1 MHRLLQRQASRLYG
15 KRWKLSQ
22 LDPVIQ
28 DLIQTVSATYEEFDR
43 EIRFLNHTIRINSE
57 ELNLKHHDT
66 EIALQ
71 ALAEAQRLS
80 RIGSWQFDL
89 ATQTMY
95 WSDELYRIVE
105 QQRGE
110 FTPPHDLIYRW
121 VVAEDRPY
129 YDPNL
134 MENRQLSHF
143 ALTYRIELPPNTTKY
158 LHEQRETI
166 YNSENA
172 MVAIRGTVQDITLQ
186 KQVEHELEAE
196 RSRAE
201 SAGKMK
207 AAFLANMSHEIRTPM
222 NAIIGM
228 TYLVLK
234 SELTPW
240 QRNYLSQIQSAS
252 KSLLGIINDILDFSK
267 IEAGKLTLTEQP
279 FRLEQVLSD
288 ALICQMPRI
297 RDKSI
302 ELLLEVAD
310 PYLLSAD
317 VTLLGDA
324 LRLGQVL
331 SNLLSNSVKFTHQ
344 GYVLLSVAID
354 ERTDNQLMLHFTI
367 EDTGIGMSHD
377 QVEHLFQEFT
387 QGDSS
392 STRKYEGTGLGL
404 SISKNL
410 VEMMH
415 GRIWVETAIDIGSI
429 FHFSLPFIQDLHAPK
444 TAAHQPIDSKSLP
457 ENLRIL
463 IVDDHP
469 QARQVLSRMLQ
480 GFGYAH
486 SRRDRLE
493 EAESAAEARALILQ
507 AALEE
512 APYDLL
518 FIDWFMPHESGA
530 DLLASLQQADL
541 LRSLRI
547 AIVSA
552 HDLEEI
558 RREAN
563 QFGVEHFLVKPVLP
577 QQLGRLLV
585 QWQTGST
592 LLSPFNTEAFE
603 PMESIQL
610 EGMQILLVED
620 NEMNQQL
627 ALDLLQSYGIQ
638 VDVAMNGEQA
648 LAQLT
653 RHPPHHYH
661 AILMDLQ
668 MPIMDGYEAT
678 QQLRSNPIYANLPII
693 AMSANAMVDQHRR
706 AYDLGINDYID
717 KPVDPAKLYHTL
729 QRYYHPSSITT
740 TPAPPPPSP
749 TQQLIHFTLP
759 EISGLDA
766 TLGFRLANQRPRLY
780 LKTLTYFIDK
790 YQHFETIM
798 LPLLEQQAW
807 SQAHIEAHTLKGLAA
822 TIGATALSLRTRELE
837 EHCQKQHPQSQA
849 LILELLPLLN
859 PLVKAIQHYLEQQN
873 HTTLEPPSS
882 PPTPL
887 DQATL
892 HQHFTQI
899 RELLERGDSDAVDL
913 WEQQQANLKST
924 LPELLFN
931 QIHHAIQ
938 SYDFNA
944 AAEAIQSFQSPS
956 PESSP
961 APLPPSPQP
970 NTSPTA
976 PKDPPLWPTLRY
988 TIDQVATP
996 AEIERI
1002 DTALRQYDFTTFFN
1016 LLTQMSRTSA

>member
-1 MHRLLQRQASRLYG
+1 MHRLLQRQVSRFYG
-15 KRWKLSQ
+15 KRWELSQ
-22 LDPVIQ
+22 LESPLQ
-28 DLIQTVSATYEEFDR
+28 ELIQTISESYHDFDR
-43 EIRFLNHTIRINSE
+43 ELRFLNHTLQLNSG
-57 ELNLKHHDT
+57 ELNLKNQDT

-105 QQRGE
+105 QRREE
-110 FTPPHDLIYRW
+110 FTPPSDLIYRW
-121 VVAEDRPY
+121 VVADDRPY
-129 YDPNL
+129 YDPTL
-134 MENRQLSHF
+134 TENHQLPHF

-166 YNSENA
+166 YSSDNTIL
-172 MVAIRGTVQDITLQ
+172 AIRGTVQDITLQ

-279 FRLEQVLSD
+279 FQLEEVLSD

-310 PYLLSAD
+310 PYLLSTD
-317 VTLLGDA
+317 VTLIGDA

-344 GYVLLSVAID
+344 GYVLLSVAVD
-354 ERTDNQLMLHFTI
+354 ERIDNRLMLHFTI

-415 GRIWVETAIDIGSI
+415 GRIWVETAVDIGSI
-429 FHFSLPFIQDLHAPK
+429 FHFSLPFMRDLP
-444 TAAHQPIDSKSLP
+444 TAQPPIRHPIDPQKRP
-457 ENLRIL
+457 DPLRIL

-486 SRRDRLE
+486 HRHDRLD
-493 EAESAAEARALILQ
+493 EAESAAEARALLLQ

-530 DLLASLQQADL
+530 DLLATLQQADL
-541 LRSLRI
+541 LRSLRV
-547 AIVSA
+547 AVVSA

-563 QFGVEHFLVKPVLP
+563 QFGVEHFLIKPVLP
-577 QQLGRLLV
+577 QQLGRLLD
-585 QWQTGST
+585 QWQNGPPPI
-592 LLSPFNTEAFE
+592 SPFNEE
-603 PMESIQL
+603 ILELMESIQL
-610 EGMQILLVED
+610 EGMRVLLVED

-627 ALDLLQSYGIQ
+627 ALDLLQSHSVQI
-638 VDVAMNGEQA
+638 DVAFNGEEA
-648 LAQLT
+648 LAQLA

-678 QQLRSNPIYANLPII
+678 QRVRRDPIYHSLPII
-693 AMSANAMVDQHRR
+693 AMSAHAMVDQHRR

-717 KPVDPAKLYHTL
+717 KPIDPIKLYQTL
-729 QRYYHPSSITT
+729 QRYYHP
-740 TPAPPPPSP
+740 
-749 TQQLIHFTLP
+749 
-759 EISGLDA
+759 
-766 TLGFRLANQRPRLY
+766 
-780 LKTLTYFIDK
+780 
-790 YQHFETIM
+790 
-798 LPLLEQQAW
+798 
-807 SQAHIEAHTLKGLAA
+807 
-822 TIGATALSLRTRELE
+822 
-837 EHCQKQHPQSQA
+837 
-849 LILELLPLLN
+849 
-859 PLVKAIQHYLEQQN
+859 
-873 HTTLEPPSS
+873 
-882 PPTPL
+882 
-887 DQATL
+887 
-892 HQHFTQI
+892 
-899 RELLERGDSDAVDL
+899 
-913 WEQQQANLKST
+913 
-924 LPELLFN
+924 
-931 QIHHAIQ
+931 
-938 SYDFNA
+938 
-944 AAEAIQSFQSPS
+944 
-956 PESSP
+956 
-961 APLPPSPQP
+961 
-970 NTSPTA
+970 PTA
-976 PKDPPLWPTLRY
+976 TPDP
-988 TIDQVATP
+988 
-996 AEIERI
+996 
-1002 DTALRQYDFTTFFN
+1002 
-1016 LLTQMSRTSA
+1016 M